1 MPKKP
6 PSLKEAV
13 GRASTNNTTGQNG
26 SNRQLLRGNS
36 SGSKTSLFGTGPVK
50 HPPPPSPLARQPSVN
65 QRRKATGQPQ
75 KGLMSRIF
83 CGCCGTK
90 TDAMKEN
97 ESNKGGPIDDGTD
110 QSGEGDKHG
119 EAANEKKDTTRH
131 VVNISI
137 TNGHGTEVKV
147 TRTPGED
154 PDSDPLSQTSADASY
169 TYQDPVRSVRISLAD
184 IPRMQSR
191 MAS

>member
-1 MPKKP
+1 MPKKSLP
-6 PSLKEAV
+6 LKEAV
-13 GRASTNNTTGQNG
+13 GRVSNNNKSG
-26 SNRQLLRGNS
+26 S

-50 HPPPPSPLARQPSVN
+50 HPAPQSPLARQPSVN
-65 QRRKATGQPQ
+65 QRRKATSQRQ

-90 TDAMKEN
+90 TDATKVN

-110 QSGEGDKHG
+110 QSGEEGKHG
-119 EAANEKKDTTRH
+119 EAADEKKNTPQH
-131 VVNISI
+131 VVNINI
-137 TNGHGTEVKV
+137 TNGHGTEVKI

-154 PDSDPLSQTSADASY
+154 PDSDPPPQTPVGAIY